1 MRCSK
6 SNAKG
11 EFDSNINLPQETR
24 KALNKQSNL
33 TPKATRKRRTK
44 KTKVNRMKEI
54 IRIREKI
61 SEKEMKETTA
71 QINKTKSF
79 FFEKINKIDKPFA
92 RPIKKSRKD
101 SNQ

>member
-44 KTKVNRMKEI
+44 NPKVCIKEEI
-54 IRIREKI
+54 IKI
-61 SEKEMKETTA
+61 KAE
-71 QINKTKSF
+71 IN
-79 FFEKINKIDKPFA
+79 EGDN
-92 RPIKKSRKD
+92 
-101 SNQ
+101 SNF

>member
-44 KTKVNRMKEI
+44 KTKINRMKEI

-61 SEKEMKETTA
+61 SEKEMKETTE
-71 QINKTKSF
+71 QINKT
-79 FFEKINKIDKPFA
+79 
-92 RPIKKSRKD
+92 
-101 SNQ
+101 